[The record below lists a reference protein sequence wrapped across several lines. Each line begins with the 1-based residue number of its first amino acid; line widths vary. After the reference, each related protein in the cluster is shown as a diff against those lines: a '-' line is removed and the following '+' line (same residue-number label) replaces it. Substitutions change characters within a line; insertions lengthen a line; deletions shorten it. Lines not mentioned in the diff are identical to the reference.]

1 MLQRRYRLRS
11 RTDIQ
16 QLFQEGKRWRHPLAV
31 LVIRPNE
38 QLFSRFGFAA
48 SRAVGNAVARNRAK
62 RLLREVVRLHW
73 CSLRPG
79 YDCILIA
86 RQVTSQAAYV
96 EVEGAVLSLLRRAD
110 LLSSES
116 EAPQS

>member
-1 MLQRRYRLRS
+1 MLQRRVRLRS

-38 QLFSRFGFAA
+38 LAFSRFGFAA

-62 RLLREVVRLHW
+62 RLLREAVRLHW
-73 CSLRPG
+73 SSLRPG
-79 YDCILIA
+79 SDCFLIA
-86 RQVTSQAAYV
+86 RQATSQAAYL
-96 EVEGAVLSLLRRAD
+96 EVEKAVVSLLRRAD
-110 LLSSES
+110 LLSDES
-116 EAPQS
+116 EAPQL